1 MSVSRRENMGFL
13 DDMEVDDGHAESTLE
28 SPMTTR
34 EARSLRRAGRFR
46 LIRVASRDRNLYQDA
61 QTGDFWEL
69 KEGTVYR
76 LVDLDDVGVVKNAVS
91 LQEREAA
98 GSTGYYRE
106 RLNQDTGYQ
115 PGAGEKQTDR
125 HSSDED
131 NDEDSAESEDGA
143 EDKEGLGADAAD
155 GVYYDKIHQHAPY
168 NEDGGYTNVASLK
181 AAVVGQS
188 PFEQGQW
195 VVDRTT
201 EDEFEVVDQGT
212 DGRVKV
218 IDDSGREQYHPSP
231 QNLEL
236 KEMASLSSVLDFRS
250 WGRDVGVAA
259 GAAAACEAQLVNGKT
274 DETAMKRHFA
284 DWKESADEFHVV
296 ASDAEEIASVGGDA
310 KNLMKEFTE
319 GGYKGFKLGWK
330 DGLV

>member
-13 DDMEVDDGHAESTLE
+13 DDMEVDDSNTASTLK
-28 SPMTTR
+28 SPMTTQK
-34 EARSLRRAGRFR
+34 ARSLRRAGRFR
-46 LIRVASRDRNLYQDA
+46 MIRVASRDRNLYQDA

-91 LQEREAA
+91 LQDREAA

-115 PGAGEKQTDR
+115 PGAGEKQMDR

-131 NDEDSAESEDGA
+131 SVEGEDDA
-143 EDKEGLGADAAD
+143 EDKEGLEADAAD

-181 AAVVGQS
+181 AAIVEQD

-195 VVDRTT
+195 VIDRTT
-201 EDEFEVVDQGT
+201 KDEFEVVDQGT

-236 KEMASLSSVLDFRS
+236 KETASLSSVLDFRS
-250 WGRDVGVAA
+250 WGQDVGIAA
-259 GAAAACEAQLVNGKT
+259 GATAACEARLVNGRT
-274 DETAMKRHFA
+274 DETAMNCHFA

-296 ASDAEEIASVGGDA
+296 ASDVEEIASAGGDA
-310 KNLMKEFTE
+310 KTLMKEFTE
-319 GGYKGFKLGWK
+319 GGYKGFKLGWQG
-330 DGLV
+330 GLV